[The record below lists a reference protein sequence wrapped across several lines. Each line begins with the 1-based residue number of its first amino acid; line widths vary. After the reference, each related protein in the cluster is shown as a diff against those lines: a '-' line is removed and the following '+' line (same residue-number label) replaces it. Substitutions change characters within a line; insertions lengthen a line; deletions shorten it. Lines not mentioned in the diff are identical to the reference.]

1 MWPIKE
7 KITLTLVKMIGETLL
22 RTIVI
27 VAKTFVKGKRDWTQ
41 L

>member
-1 MWPIKE
+1 MWPVKE
-7 KITLTLVKMIGETLL
+7 KIILTLVKMLRKTLL

-27 VAKTFVKGKRDWTQ
+27 GVKTIPIGERDWTQ